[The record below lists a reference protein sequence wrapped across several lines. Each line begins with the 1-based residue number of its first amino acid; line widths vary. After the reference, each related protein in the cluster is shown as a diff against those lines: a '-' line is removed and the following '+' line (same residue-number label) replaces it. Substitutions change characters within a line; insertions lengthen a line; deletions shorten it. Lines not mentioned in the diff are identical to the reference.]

1 MGLRER
7 CLIRCEGTGVG
18 VGVGAAMKP
27 NDDGGHCAGW

>member
-7 CLIRCEGTGVG
+7 CLIGCEGTGVK
-18 VGVGAAMKP
+18 AAMKP